1 MTIKYALTRAEI
13 VRVFFVGLVQSRRI
27 FTVIL
32 LFALLCGAM
41 PVVSAVASGRVIQPA
56 MRSLP
61 SHGA

>member
-13 VRVFFVGLVQSRRI
+13 VRVLFVGRI